1 MKILLVTR
9 GSQGDIY
16 PYLNIASALIK
27 RGHKV
32 TLNLPQIFEK
42 EAQAYQLDYVL
53 QDFDDIQGMVSKAG
67 NKSEGAKPYLKW
79 MRDVIDAQFKQL
91 VPLLKE
97 HDVLIATNSEFAAAS
112 VADYCGKPFIR
123 TAFAP
128 FIPGKNIPPPIFPY
142 PKPHP
147 VFTPRMIWRMLN
159 IGNKYMTQKTINKN
173 RKQLGLQPLKN
184 CGYYATERAFNYL
197 LYSRHLGSTDADWK
211 YKWDIGGYCFNDTL
225 HYDTEAYRKLT
236 DFIQQEQRPV
246 IFFTLGSCSA
256 KESNDFCHRLIN
268 VCWQLNFRLI
278 IGSGWSG
285 TGKQLANEKD
295 VFLLTHT
302 IPHSLI
308 FPHCDAVMHHGG
320 SGTTHSV
327 DRAGKPQVVMPLIID
342 QPYWAYR
349 VQQLKIG
356 PARIKIGKVSDKEL
370 KEKVYDLVT
379 NPVYKK
385 NAEELGEKIR
395 SEQST
400 DNFCDFIESMISPKE
415 ISEGK

>member
-16 PYLNIASALIK
+16 PYLTIASALVK

-42 EAQAYQLDYVL
+42 EAKAYQLDYVL
-53 QDFDDIQGMVSKAG
+53 QDFDDIQGMVSKADQ
-67 NKSEGAKPYLKW
+67 SAGAKPYLKW

-112 VADYCGKPFIR
+112 VADYCKKPFIR

-128 FIPGKNIPPPIFPY
+128 FIPGKHIPPPIFPY

-147 VFTPRMIWRMLN
+147 IFRPRIIWKMLN
-159 IGNKYMTQKTINKN
+159 IGNNYMTQKTINKN
-173 RKQLGLQPLKN
+173 RVQLGLQPLKN
-184 CGYYATERAFNYL
+184 SGYYATERAFNYM
-197 LYSRHLGSTDADWK
+197 LYSPHLGNTDSDWK
-211 YKWDIGGYCFNDTL
+211 YKWNIGGYCFNDAL
-225 HYDTEAYRKLT
+225 YYDENAYQELT
-236 DFIQQEQRPV
+236 DFIRQEKRPV

-256 KESNDFCHRLIN
+256 KESESFCNRLIK
-268 VCWQLNFRLI
+268 VCQQLNFRLI

-285 TGKQLANEKD
+285 TGKSLTNNKD
-295 VFLLTHT
+295 IFLLTQT

-308 FPHCDAVMHHGG
+308 FPHCDGVMHHGG

-327 DRAGKPQVVMPLIID
+327 ARAGKPQVIMPLIID

-349 VQQLKIG
+349 VQQLGIG
-356 PARIKIGKVSDKEL
+356 PTRIKIGKVSDSEL
-370 KEKVYDLVT
+370 KKKVYDLVT
-379 NPVYKK
+379 NPIYKK
-385 NAEELGEKIR
+385 NAAELGEKIR
-395 SEQST
+395 SERSV
-400 DNFCDFIESMISPKE
+400 DNFCDFIESIVE
-415 ISEGK
+415 

>member
-16 PYLNIASALIK
+16 PYLTIASALIK
-27 RGHKV
+27 RGHQV

-42 EAQAYQLDYVL
+42 EAKAYQLDYVL

-67 NKSEGAKPYLKW
+67 EKSEGAKPYLKW
-79 MRDVIDAQFKQL
+79 MRDVIDVQFKQL
-91 VPLLKE
+91 IPLLKE
-97 HDVLIATNSEFAAAS
+97 HDILIATNSEFAAAS
-112 VADYCGKPFIR
+112 VADYCQKPFIR

-128 FIPGKNIPPPIFPY
+128 FIPGRHIPPPIFPY

-147 VFTPRMIWRMLN
+147 IFTPRFIWKLLN
-159 IGNKYMTQKTINKN
+159 IGNNYMTQKTINKN
-173 RKQLGLQPLKN
+173 REQLGLKPLKN
-184 CGYYATERAFNYL
+184 CGYYSTERAFNYM
-197 LYSRHLGSTDADWK
+197 LYSRYLGNTDPDWK
-211 YKWDIGGYCFNDTL
+211 YKWDIGGYCFNDAL
-225 HYDTEAYRKLT
+225 HYDTDAYQQLL

-256 KESNDFCHRLIN
+256 KESDAFCNRLIHI
-268 VCWQLNFRLI
+268 CRQLNFRLI

-285 TGKQLANEKD
+285 TGKSLANDKD
-295 VFLLTHT
+295 IFLLTHT

-327 DRAGKPQVVMPLIID
+327 ARAGKPQVVMPLIID

-349 VQQLKIG
+349 AQQLGIG
-356 PARIKIGKVSDKEL
+356 LKCIKINKVSDREL
-370 KEKVYDLVT
+370 KEKVNDLVT
-379 NPVYKK
+379 NPMYKTK
-385 NAEELGEKIR
+385 AIELAKQIRNEK
-395 SEQST
+395 SV
-400 DNFCDFIESMISPKE
+400 DNFCDFIESVVMKNKNI
-415 ISEGK
+415 